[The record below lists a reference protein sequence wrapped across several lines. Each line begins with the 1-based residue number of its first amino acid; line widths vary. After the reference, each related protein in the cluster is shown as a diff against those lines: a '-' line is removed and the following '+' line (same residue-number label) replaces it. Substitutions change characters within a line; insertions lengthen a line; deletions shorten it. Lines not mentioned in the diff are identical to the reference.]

1 MDNKSRVESRKRNQ
15 KKFHLDEVNDFG
27 DATIEISEEA
37 YKQNYVYRPWP
48 DEAIS
53 QETVSEEATPAEIE
67 DKDAA

>member
-1 MDNKSRVESRKRNQ
+1 MDIKSRVESRKRNQ
-15 KKFHLDEVNDFG
+15 KKSQFDGVNDFG
-27 DATIEISEEA
+27 DETIEISEEA

-53 QETVSEEATPAEIE
+53 QETVSHEATSGEVD